1 MSSTYVL
8 KDFAKKPT
16 LDAPDI
22 GLEGL
27 RYVEDLHGVHDLH
40 QSLVVTL
47 FYFKISKFRELFS
60 LFRFVGFVRFLEMF
74 HTFPT
79 SPTSEKRGN

>member
-22 GLEGL
+22 GLEDL

-60 LFRFVGFVRFLEMF
+60 LFRFVQG
-74 HTFPT
+74 
-79 SPTSEKRGN
+79 